1 VKELCLGKRISR
13 VSLKIGVV
21 SFCEVSWR
29 ETKRYN
35 IVEKECKIVEEK
47 KKKKKDSRKREN
59 KKVDRKES

>member
-1 VKELCLGKRISR
+1 MKELCLGKRISR

-35 IVEKECKIVEEK
+35 IVEKESKNVEEE
-47 KKKKKDSRKREN
+47 KKKKDSRKREN